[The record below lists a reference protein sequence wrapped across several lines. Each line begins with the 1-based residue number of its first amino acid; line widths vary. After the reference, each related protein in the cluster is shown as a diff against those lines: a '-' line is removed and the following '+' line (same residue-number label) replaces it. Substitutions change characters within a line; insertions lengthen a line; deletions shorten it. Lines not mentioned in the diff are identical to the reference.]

1 MNGDIFL
8 LFAGRY
14 LRRQLRIESKMK
26 FEQWTTASPNEA
38 AASELR
44 RSGISPLAALVLAG
58 RGVATGADAEA
69 FLACGAELLHDPY
82 LMQDMPA
89 AVARINEALEQNETI
104 AVYGDYDVDG
114 ITSTCLLTSYL
125 ASRGAKVMSY
135 IPDRLTEGYS
145 LNTDALTRLRLK
157 GARLL
162 ITVDC
167 GITNR
172 KEADFARGIGMDVI
186 ITDHHECKDELPR
199 AVAVVN
205 PHRPDCPYP
214 FKHLA
219 GVGVALKLVLALTP
233 EKQRGAVLAEYA
245 DLAAIGTVADV
256 MDLTGENRAIV
267 TMGLKQLEHTRRPG
281 LEMLI
286 QESGLAGKTV
296 TSTSIGFTLAPRI
309 NAAGRMGC
317 PSVAAQLLLTNDR
330 SEAAAL
336 AQTLCDLNR
345 ERQLIE
351 QDIYA
356 QCLTLLEQ
364 KPELAQGAI
373 VLAGTQWHQ
382 GVVGIV
388 ASRLTERFSA
398 PAFMICLDE
407 GKGKGSCRSYGGFN
421 LFHAL
426 EQCEELLE
434 GFGGHELAAGFTI
447 LEENIPAFRA
457 KMTQLAAQY
466 TAEHQITSTLRVDA
480 DLADAELLTLENV
493 DDLTRLEPFGT
504 GNPQP
509 VFSLT
514 GVTVNTIT
522 PVGKGRHT
530 RLKVSQGDKHFDAIL
545 FSCPPEETGLT
556 AGGRADL
563 AFHAQINVFRSNRS
577 VQLTIVDWKAAPSLS
592 QLDRMLYERWKQ
604 GDRFSDQEL
613 AMLVPERQDFVAV
626 WRYLSAHAA
635 SNLFQESP
643 IRLARNIA
651 RSAGQWEPYSRTMI
665 CLEVLQERG
674 LIRFTH
680 RANQLQIRIQP
691 TRNKVDLEASQ
702 IMRALRGMI
711 DL

>member
-1 MNGDIFL
+1 MEI
-8 LFAGRY
+8 
-14 LRRQLRIESKMK
+14 MK
-26 FEQWTTASPNEA
+26 FEQWNTAPANEA
-38 AASELR
+38 GAIALQK
-44 RSGISPLAALVLAG
+44 SGISPLAALVLSS
-58 RGVATGADAEA
+58 RGIDTGAAAAD
-69 FLACGAELLHDPY
+69 FLACGAELLHDPM
-82 LMQDMPA
+82 LMQDMPL
-89 AVARINEALEQNETI
+89 AVQRIEQALEQGETI
-104 AVYGDYDVDG
+104 AVFGDYDVDG

-125 ASRGAKVMSY
+125 KSRGGNVIAY

-145 LNTDALTRLRLK
+145 LNTSALTRLRLK
-157 GARLL
+157 GAKLL

-167 GITNR
+167 GITSR
-172 KEADFARGIGMDVI
+172 KEAAFAKGIGMDVV
-186 ITDHHECKDELPR
+186 ITDHHECKDELPD
-199 AVAVVN
+199 AIAVVN

-233 EKQRGAVLAEYA
+233 ESRRSAVLQEYV

-256 MDLTGENRAIV
+256 MDLRGENRAIV
-267 TMGLKQLEHTRRPG
+267 TLGLNQLAHTRRPG

-286 QESGLAGKTV
+286 QESGLADKTI
-296 TSTSIGFTLAPRI
+296 TSTSIGFTIAPRI

-317 PSVAAQLLLTNDR
+317 PEVAARLVLTEDR
-330 SEAAAL
+330 QEAAEL
-336 AQTLCDLNR
+336 AQQLCELNR

-351 QDIYA
+351 QDIYT
-356 QCLTLLEQ
+356 QCLEILEQ
-364 KPELAQGAI
+364 QPELAEGAI
-373 VLAGTQWHQ
+373 VLAGDQWHQ

-388 ASRLTERFSA
+388 ASRLTEKFSA
-398 PAFMICLDE
+398 PAFMICLDG
-407 GKGKGSCRSYGGFN
+407 GKGKGSCRSFGGFN

-426 EQCEELLE
+426 EQCEDLLE

-447 LEENIPAFRA
+447 LEENIAPFRA
-457 KMTQLAAQY
+457 KMSRLMLEYA
-466 TAEHQITSTLRVDA
+466 AEHQIKSTLKVDA
-480 DLADAELLTLENV
+480 QLQDASLLTLNNV
-493 DDLTRLEPFGT
+493 DDLTNLEPFGT

-530 RLKVSQGDKHFDAIL
+530 RLRISQGDLHFDAIL

-563 AFHAQINVFRSNRS
+563 AFNAQINVFRSNRS
-577 VQLTIVDWKAAPSLS
+577 VQLTIVDWRAAPSLS
-592 QLDRMLYERWKQ
+592 QLDKMLYERWKQ
-604 GDRFSDQEL
+604 GDQFTVQEL
-613 AMLVPERQDFVAV
+613 SLLVPERRDFVAV

-643 IRLARNIA
+643 ARLAKNIA

-674 LIRFTH
+674 LICFTH
-680 RANQLQIRIQP
+680 QSNQLQIRIQP
-691 TRNKVDLEASQ
+691 TRNKVDLEASH
-702 IMRALRGMI
+702 IMRALRSM
-711 DL
+711 LEF

>member
-1 MNGDIFL
+1 
-8 LFAGRY
+8 
-14 LRRQLRIESKMK
+14 MK
-26 FEQWTTASPNEA
+26 FEQWTTVSPNEA

-44 RSGISPLAALVLAG
+44 KSGISPLAALVLAG

-69 FLACGAELLHDPY
+69 FLACGAELLHDPL
-82 LMQDMPA
+82 LMRDMPA

-125 ASRGAKVMSY
+125 ASRGARVTSY

-186 ITDHHECKDELPR
+186 ITDHHECKDELPC

-219 GVGVALKLVLALTP
+219 GVGVALKLILALTP
-233 EKQRGAVLAEYA
+233 EERRSAVLTEYA

-256 MDLTGENRAIV
+256 MELTGENRTIV
-267 TMGLKQLEHTRRPG
+267 TMGLRQLEHTRRPG

-286 QESGLAGKTV
+286 QESGLAGKAV

-407 GKGKGSCRSYGGFN
+407 GRGKGSCRSYGGFN

-426 EQCEELLE
+426 EQCEDLLE

-457 KMTQLAAQY
+457 KMAHLAAQY
-466 TAEHQITSTLRVDA
+466 TAEHQIASTLRVDA

-493 DDLTRLEPFGT
+493 DDLNRLEPFGT

-514 GVTVNTIT
+514 GATVNAIT

-592 QLDRMLYERWKQ
+592 QLDKMLYERWKQ

-702 IMRALRGMI
+702 IMRALRSMI

>member
-233 EKQRGAVLAEYA
+233 EERRSAVLAEYA

-711 DL
+711 DI

>member
-1 MNGDIFL
+1 
-8 LFAGRY
+8 
-14 LRRQLRIESKMK
+14 MK
-26 FEQWTTASPNEA
+26 FEQWNTASSDEA
-38 AASELR
+38 AASALR
-44 RSGISPLAALVLAG
+44 SNGISPLAALVLAN
-58 RGVATGADAEA
+58 RGIDSGAGAEA
-69 FLACGAELLHDPY
+69 FLACGTELLHDPF
-82 LMQDMPA
+82 LMRDMPA
-89 AVARINEALEQNETI
+89 AVKRISEALERNETI
-104 AVYGDYDVDG
+104 AIFGDYDVDG

-125 ASRGAKVMSY
+125 ASRGGNVISY

-219 GVGVALKLVLALTP
+219 GVGVALKLILALTP
-233 EKQRGAVLAEYA
+233 EAERSAVLAEYA

-286 QESGLAGKTV
+286 QESGLAGKII

-330 SEAAAL
+330 SEATSL

-351 QDIYA
+351 QDIFS

-364 KPELAQGAI
+364 RPELAQGAI

-426 EQCEELLE
+426 EQCEDLLE

-457 KMTQLAAQY
+457 RMAQLAAQY

-493 DDLTRLEPFGT
+493 DDLARLEPFGT

-514 GVTVNTIT
+514 GVTVNAIT

-530 RLKVSQGDKHFDAIL
+530 RLKVSRGDRHFDAIL

-592 QLDRMLYERWKQ
+592 QLDKMLYERWKQ

-711 DL
+711 EL

>member
-8 LFAGRY
+8 LFAGRF

-26 FEQWTTASPNEA
+26 FEQWTTVSPNEA

-44 RSGISPLAALVLAG
+44 KSGISPLAALVLAG

-69 FLACGAELLHDPY
+69 FLACGAELLHDPL
-82 LMQDMPA
+82 LMRDMPA

-186 ITDHHECKDELPR
+186 ITDHHECKDELPC

-219 GVGVALKLVLALTP
+219 GVGVALKLILALTP
-233 EKQRGAVLAEYA
+233 EERRSAVLTEYA

-256 MDLTGENRAIV
+256 MELTGENRAIV
-267 TMGLKQLEHTRRPG
+267 TMGLRQLEHTRRPG

-286 QESGLAGKTV
+286 QESGLAGKAV
-296 TSTSIGFTLAPRI
+296 TSTAIGFTLAPRI

-407 GKGKGSCRSYGGFN
+407 GRGKGSCRSYGGFN

-426 EQCEELLE
+426 EQCEDLLE

-457 KMTQLAAQY
+457 KMAHLAAQY
-466 TAEHQITSTLRVDA
+466 TAEHQIASTLRVDA

-493 DDLTRLEPFGT
+493 DDLNRLEPFGT

-514 GVTVNTIT
+514 GATVNAIT

-592 QLDRMLYERWKQ
+592 QLDKMLYERWKQ

-702 IMRALRGMI
+702 IMRALRSMI